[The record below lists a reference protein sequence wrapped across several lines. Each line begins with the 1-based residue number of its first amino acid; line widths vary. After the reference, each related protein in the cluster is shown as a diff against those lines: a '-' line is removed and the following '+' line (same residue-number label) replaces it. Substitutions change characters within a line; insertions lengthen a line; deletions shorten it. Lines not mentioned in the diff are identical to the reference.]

1 MVHKRLPFI
10 AQGLFFS
17 KSPPLSSSSSAS
29 SSSSSLPASA
39 SASAASASPVGGV
52 VRSVAAR
59 RTLRLLHA
67 DPRIYTVQG
76 FLTPSEVGH
85 LGSIID
91 GTVERDFKASFTD
104 ATDGSR
110 VLSEER
116 TSRNLFLGKA
126 QDAVVRGIERR
137 AAELVGMTAERVEPL
152 QIVSYREGQFFNAH
166 HDSGTVNGDGSID
179 AVYPRRLI
187 TLFVCTYIRARL
199 LRQPSTA
206 VLKASALAG
215 VSVCTPRRTV
225 VGWRLLRCVASLLL
239 PLLYSPTSSL
249 HPYIP

>member
-1 MVHKRLPFI
+1 MSDRGGSSRPERKVVHKRLPFV

-17 KSPPLSSSSSAS
+17 KPLSSSSSS
-29 SSSSSLPASA
+29 SSSSSLAASA
-39 SASAASASPVGGV
+39 PASAASASPVGGV

-67 DPRIYTVQG
+67 DPRVYTVQG

-85 LGSIID
+85 LGGIID

-187 TLFVCTYIRARL
+187 TLFVCTYIR
-199 LRQPSTA
+199 PSA
-206 VLKASALAG
+206 AAAIYCGSLGLS
-215 VSVCTPRRTV
+215 PRRC
-225 VGWRLLRCVASLLL
+225 LCV
-239 PLLYSPTSSL
+239 
-249 HPYIP
+249 